1 MSWEIVVGI
10 ITLVSFIVTVGTLLF
25 KLSAVL
31 TRLDVTVKDMQA
43 ANQADR
49 KRKEAEH
56 AEMYDTLDKHTETL
70 QKHDHRLTI
79 LEEHDKRRE
88 RT

>member
-10 ITLVSFIVTVGTLLF
+10 ISLVGFVISIGTLLF

-43 ANQADR
+43 ANAADR
-49 KRKEAEH
+49 KVKELEHKKMFDELEKHGSVLSDHETRIRVLEAE
-56 AEMYDTLDKHTETL
+56 K
-70 QKHDHRLTI
+70 
-79 LEEHDKRRE
+79 
-88 RT
+88 

>member
-10 ITLVSFIVTVGTLLF
+10 ITLVTFVITVGTLLF

-31 TRLDVTVKDMQA
+31 TRLDVTVKDMQE
-43 ANQADR
+43 ANKADR

-56 AEMYDTLDKHTETL
+56 EEIFDTLDAHGQQLNNHEMRI
-70 QKHDHRLTI
+70 HD
-79 LEEHDKRRE
+79 LERSTK
-88 RT
+88 